1 MSTGIFHI
9 PVMAEAAV
17 AFLLATPSGPI
28 VDATLGGGGH
38 TSALLAAG
46 APERRVI
53 AVDQDQEALTE
64 AESRLTQQG
73 CVDRCT
79 FIHGNFRDL
88 PTLLPEDVS
97 RHGVSGVLA
106 DLGVSSHQL
115 DAAERGFGLKHSS
128 APLDMRMDPSSS
140 VPTAGEFIEHATVG
154 ELTRVLR
161 EFGEVAGPGR
171 LAHAMKEAQAG
182 GRLQTTRSLAEL
194 VDQLTP
200 TRGNRKTHPATT
212 VFQALRIA
220 VNGELDALDQL
231 LAGAAKVLKPGGRLA
246 VMSYHSLEDRRVK
259 HTFRL
264 GQDGPPR
271 PGHLP
276 PPSDWE
282 PTWKVLTSKP
292 VNASADE
299 VATNPRARSARLRV
313 AERTAGN
320 LDGGGA

>member
-38 TSALLAAG
+38 TSALLAGSAS
-46 APERRVI
+46 ERRVI
-53 AVDQDQEALTE
+53 AVDQDQEALAE
-64 AESRLTQQG
+64 AKASLAEQG
-73 CVDRCT
+73 TAERCT

-88 PTLLPEDVS
+88 PTLLPTEV
-97 RHGVSGVLA
+97 REHGVSGILA

-115 DAAERGFGLKHSS
+115 DAADRGFGLKHAS

-140 VPTAGEFIEHATVG
+140 SPTAAEYIAETPVD
-154 ELTRVLR
+154 ELARALR
-161 EFGEVAGPGR
+161 TFGEVQGPGR
-171 LAHAMKEAQAG
+171 IARAMKEAVDA
-182 GRLQTTRSLAEL
+182 GRLETTRDLAEL
-194 VDQLTP
+194 VEQLSP
-200 TRGNRKTHPATT
+200 VRGKRKTHPATT

-220 VNGELDALDQL
+220 VNGELDALDAL
-231 LAGAAKVLKPGGRLA
+231 LEGASRVLKPGGRLA
-246 VMSYHSLEDRRVK
+246 IMSYHSLEDRRVK

-282 PTWKVLTSKP
+282 PTWSVLTPKP
-292 VNASADE
+292 VSASEDE
-299 VATNPRARSARLRV
+299 IANNPRARSARLRV
-313 AERTAGN
+313 AERTGGN
-320 LDGGGA
+320 LVGGSA

>member
-38 TSALLAAG
+38 TSALLAGSAS
-46 APERRVI
+46 ERRVI
-53 AVDQDQEALTE
+53 AVDQDQEALAEAQASLTE
-64 AESRLTQQG
+64 QG
-73 CVDRCT
+73 TADRCT

-88 PTLLPEDVS
+88 PTLLPAEV
-97 RHGVSGVLA
+97 REHGVSGILA

-115 DAAERGFGLKHSS
+115 DAEERGFGLKHAS
-128 APLDMRMDPSSS
+128 APLDMRMDASSS
-140 VPTAGEFIEHATVG
+140 SPTAADYIAETPVN
-154 ELTRVLR
+154 ELTRALR
-161 EFGEVAGPGR
+161 NYGEVQGPGR
-171 LAHAMKEAQAG
+171 IARAMKEAVDAD
-182 GRLQTTRSLAEL
+182 RLETTRDLAEL
-194 VDQLTP
+194 VEQLSP
-200 TRGNRKTHPATT
+200 VRGKRKTHPATT

-220 VNGELDALDQL
+220 VNGELDALDAL
-231 LAGAAKVLKPGGRLA
+231 LEGASRVLKPGGRLA
-246 VMSYHSLEDRRVK
+246 IMSYHSLEDRRVK

-282 PTWKVLTSKP
+282 PTWSVLTPRP
-292 VNASADE
+292 VSASEDE
-299 VATNPRARSARLRV
+299 IANNPRARSARLRV
-313 AERTAGN
+313 AERTGGN
-320 LDGGGA
+320 LVGGSA